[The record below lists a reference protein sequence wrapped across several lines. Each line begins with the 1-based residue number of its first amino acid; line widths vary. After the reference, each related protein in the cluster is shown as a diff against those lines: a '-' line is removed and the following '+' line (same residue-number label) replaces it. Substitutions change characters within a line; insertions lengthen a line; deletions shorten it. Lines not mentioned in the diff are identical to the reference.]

1 MAITSTGYQTPA
13 TERVGLVKDIYDK
26 ITQYGWD
33 ETPILNKIGR
43 QNVTGIDH
51 SWIIDPLITP
61 TRSPKLEISD
71 FTGADKSTKQLRSN
85 SVEIF
90 IDEVMVSRT
99 MQAVKTYGGKELE
112 YELSKRV
119 KSHKKRLEQMIL
131 GIGRNASAK
140 VSVFLAPITRT
151 DTVAGEAAGLF
162 YFLAKGA
169 TAFTTGTT
177 EGRRGNI
184 IAFDEDMD
192 WTGDNQEL
200 TWERFNQILQN
211 VYDGGATPK
220 DIYVGSNL
228 KARINDFVTRQ
239 LTNEKKTVQTI
250 TSIETDFGTVN
261 ILMSRFLADQFGLG
275 DVLIAGDFEY
285 VKDGLLIPTEL
296 NDVPTSKTA
305 KQKRIYT
312 EATLVVR
319 NADALA
325 IGVGLK

>member
-1 MAITSTGYQTPA
+1 MAITSTGYQAPA

-33 ETPILNKIGR
+33 DTPLLNAIGR

-61 TRSPKLEISD
+61 TRNPKLEISD
-71 FTGADKSTKQLRSN
+71 FTGDDKSTKQLRTN

-90 IDEVMVSRT
+90 IDEVMISRT
-99 MQAVKTYGGKELE
+99 MEQVKTYGGKELE

-131 GIGRNASAK
+131 GIGRNSNSK
-140 VSVFLAPITRT
+140 VSVFLAPVTRT
-151 DTVAGEAAGLF
+151 DALAGQAAGLF
-162 YFLAKGA
+162 YFLAKGETSF
-169 TAFTTGTT
+169 TAGTTTGT
-177 EGRRGNI
+177 RGNV

-192 WTGDNQEL
+192 WTGDTQEM
-200 TWERFNQILQN
+200 TWESFNTILQS

-220 DIYVGSNL
+220 NVYVGTNL

-239 LTNEKKTVQTI
+239 YTNEKKTVQTI
-250 TSIETDFGTVN
+250 TSIETDFGIVN
-261 ILMSRFLADQFGLG
+261 IHMSRFLSDQFGLG
-275 DVLIAGDFEY
+275 DVLIAGDLEY
-285 VKDGLLIPTEL
+285 MKNGLLVPAEIT
-296 NDVPTSKTA
+296 DVPTSKTA

-319 NADALA
+319 NADAFA
-325 IGVGLK
+325 IGVGLN